1 MGVTHAEWSKY
12 VKETA
17 VREKPV
23 NTAFLQQAAVEASL
37 LTGHEAWDKYLSRLQ
52 VLVEEAQHEL
62 HGLYDKLG
70 GPLSE
75 EQVRLAYISINV
87 FHERLRVLKHC
98 MSLPKELVHHAAELG
113 LVPHAD

>member
-1 MGVTHAEWSKY
+1 MAVTKAQWDQRQ
-12 VKETA
+12 KELTPKPKA
-17 VREKPV
+17 VNE
-23 NTAFLQQAAVEASL
+23 AFLQQAAVEASL

-52 VLVEEAQHEL
+52 VLVDEAHHEL
-62 HGLYDKLG
+62 KGIYAKLG

-87 FHERLRVLKHC
+87 FHERLRVLNHC

-113 LVPHAD
+113 LVPHTD

>member
-1 MGVTHAEWSKY
+1 MAVTEAQWN
-12 VKETA
+12 A
-17 VREKPV
+17 RVRKRDEPPTRI
-23 NTAFLQQAAVEASL
+23 NEAFLQQAAVEAAL

-87 FHERLRVLKHC
+87 FHERLRVLNHC
-98 MSLPKELVHHAAELG
+98 MSLPKDLVNHAAELG